1 MHRTCNIKY
10 YNITFILR
18 ERFYNC
24 METGE
29 ISRLSVLILSKQN
42 NFNTHGDRTKC
53 VIILQSVT
61 LKCGTVG
68 TISPKAR

>member
-1 MHRTCNIKY
+1 
-10 YNITFILR
+10 
-18 ERFYNC
+18 

-29 ISRLSVLILSKQN
+29 ISRLSVLILKRKQN
-42 NFNTHGDRTKC
+42 NFKTHGDRTKC

-68 TISPKAR
+68 TLSPKACYRK